1 MKWKIFSETFTKATE
16 STLRLTRTGPKFGR
30 KNCKTLFLL
39 NQTPGYNNDFIANR
53 KCCKTDGLC
62 IHGLKSAFTLTNRQ
76 AVIVGT
82 LLSGTNGINRKHVLI
97 TLHKIERNQLRT
109 RKRHLAVNNHWHIH
123 HSWKICRKASG
134 NKTFYKTSPFSTIK
148 ILFNLYAIKLGAR
161 GLCIEKEKWQMYHL
175 SSNGESFRLQPSRFQ
190 RMASCP

>member
-30 KNCKTLFLL
+30 KNCKTLFLP

-97 TLHKIERNQLRT
+97 TLHKIERNQLWT
-109 RKRHLAVNNHWHIH
+109 IKRHLGVTNHWHLSFLTNMQISFQEQFFTKPAH
-123 HSWKICRKASG
+123 FPRSKYPLTFMLYSWV
-134 NKTFYKTSPFSTIK
+134 
-148 ILFNLYAIKLGAR
+148 
-161 GLCIEKEKWQMYHL
+161 
-175 SSNGESFRLQPSRFQ
+175 Q
-190 RMASCP
+190 RAL

>member
-109 RKRHLAVNNHWHIH
+109 RKRHLAVTNHWHIH

-134 NKTFYKTSPFSTIK
+134 NKTFYKTVAIGAFIRQ
-148 ILFNLYAIKLGAR
+148 LFWSWR
-161 GLCIEKEKWQMYHL
+161 
-175 SSNGESFRLQPSRFQ
+175 SSNDFPCSIVQGQWTVSDWNNRLVRVLCQ
-190 RMASCP
+190 

>member
-30 KNCKTLFLL
+30 KNCKTLFLP

-109 RKRHLAVNNHWHIH
+109 RKRHLSVTND
-123 HSWKICRKASG
+123 
-134 NKTFYKTSPFSTIK
+134 Y
-148 ILFNLYAIKLGAR
+148 Y
-161 GLCIEKEKWQMYHL
+161 YHL
-175 SSNGESFRLQPSRFQ
+175 SFLKNMQKSIRKQNFLQNQPIFHDQNIIQPLCYKAGCKGALYRK
-190 RMASCP
+190 RKMANVSPAVQWWVF